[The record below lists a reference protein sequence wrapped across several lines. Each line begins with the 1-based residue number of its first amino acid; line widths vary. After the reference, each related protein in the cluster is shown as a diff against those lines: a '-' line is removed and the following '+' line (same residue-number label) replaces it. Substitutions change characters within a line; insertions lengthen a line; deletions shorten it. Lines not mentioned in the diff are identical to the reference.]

1 MRRIKKI
8 EGSRDFFINRLFDIR
23 LCLSS
28 ITFLDISLIILNTVQ
43 LIFSPKMQ
51 KRKTL
56 DKIPIQANF
65 YPLPS
70 MAFLQDKS
78 TRLTLLSAQSNGVAG
93 LHEGIAVW
101 GSFFPHSL
109 RTKRTFIIYRLR
121 GFGGFFLGL
130 VFRGDGRVSRRQ
142 QSIKWNCKKMDC

>member
-1 MRRIKKI
+1 
-8 EGSRDFFINRLFDIR
+8 
-23 LCLSS
+23 
-28 ITFLDISLIILNTVQ
+28 
-43 LIFSPKMQ
+43 MQ

-93 LHEGIAVW
+93 LHEGIAVLLEAV
-101 GSFFPHSL
+101 FFHTRYELREHSL
-109 RTKRTFIIYRLR
+109 FIAW
-121 GFGGFFLGL
+121 GGLEDFF
-130 VFRGDGRVSRRQ
+130 
-142 QSIKWNCKKMDC
+142 

>member
-1 MRRIKKI
+1 M
-8 EGSRDFFINRLFDIR
+8 FDVR

-28 ITFLDISLIILNTVQ
+28 ITFLDISLIVLNTGQ
-43 LIFSPKMQ
+43 LLFSLKMQ

-78 TRLTLLSAQSNGVAG
+78 TRLTLLSAQSNGVAS
-93 LHEGIAVW
+93 LHEGIAVLLEAVF
-101 GSFFPHSL
+101 S
-109 RTKRTFIIYRLR
+109 T
-121 GFGGFFLGL
+121 L
-130 VFRGDGRVSRRQ
+130 VA
-142 QSIKWNCKKMDC
+142 N

>member
-1 MRRIKKI
+1 
-8 EGSRDFFINRLFDIR
+8 
-23 LCLSS
+23 
-28 ITFLDISLIILNTVQ
+28 
-43 LIFSPKMQ
+43 MQ

-93 LHEGIAVW
+93 LHEGIAVLLEAV
-101 GSFFPHSL
+101 FFPHSL

-121 GFGGFFLGL
+121 GFGGFF
-130 VFRGDGRVSRRQ
+130 
-142 QSIKWNCKKMDC
+142 

>member
-8 EGSRDFFINRLFDIR
+8 EGSRDFFINRLFDVR

-28 ITFLDISLIILNTVQ
+28 ITFLDISLIILNTFQ

-93 LHEGIAVW
+93 LHEGIAVLLEAV
-101 GSFFPHSL
+101 FFHTRCELREHSL
-109 RTKRTFIIYRLR
+109 FIA
-121 GFGGFFLGL
+121 
-130 VFRGDGRVSRRQ
+130 
-142 QSIKWNCKKMDC
+142 

>member
-1 MRRIKKI
+1 
-8 EGSRDFFINRLFDIR
+8 
-23 LCLSS
+23 
-28 ITFLDISLIILNTVQ
+28 
-43 LIFSPKMQ
+43 MQ

-93 LHEGIAVW
+93 LHEGIAVLLEAV
-101 GSFFPHSL
+101 FPHSL

-121 GFGGFFLGL
+121 GFGGFF
-130 VFRGDGRVSRRQ
+130 
-142 QSIKWNCKKMDC
+142 